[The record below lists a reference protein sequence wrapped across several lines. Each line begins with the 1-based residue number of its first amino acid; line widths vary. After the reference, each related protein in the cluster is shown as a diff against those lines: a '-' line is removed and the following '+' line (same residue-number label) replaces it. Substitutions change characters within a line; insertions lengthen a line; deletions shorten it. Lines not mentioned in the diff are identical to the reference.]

1 MMMEHERRQRLAIL
15 ADALARRRLTMPAR
29 IALDMLTPLGFL
41 ASQVALFA
49 QPFTPRGRWHDYV
62 TLLSDQESWSV
73 LRDIVEKR
81 DS

>member
-1 MMMEHERRQRLAIL
+1 
-15 ADALARRRLTMPAR
+15 MPAR
-29 IALDMLTPLGFL
+29 IALDMLAPLGFL

-62 TLLSDQESWSV
+62 TLLSDQESWFV
-73 LRDIVEKR
+73 LREIVEKR